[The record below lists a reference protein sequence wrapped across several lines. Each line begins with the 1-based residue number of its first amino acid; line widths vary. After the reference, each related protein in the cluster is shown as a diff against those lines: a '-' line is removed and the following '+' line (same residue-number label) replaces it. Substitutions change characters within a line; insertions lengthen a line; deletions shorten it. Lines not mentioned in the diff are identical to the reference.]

1 MKSNPTRAARRGA
14 GDAGKL
20 LWLAIIGLL
29 ATFAAS
35 TVKAEPY
42 LAVQTGYKCVQCH
55 VNPTGG
61 GMRTQFGL
69 VFAENVMPMNR
80 LPEGAPVWLGQAIQ
94 DIVRVGGDLRTDY
107 FDRSTPHE
115 RSQNGFQLEQLRLYA
130 DVTLLPNKLGIYVDE
145 QVAPDGATNMEA
157 YVRLGSQSNFYMKAG
172 QFYLP
177 FGWRLQDQSSF
188 VREFSFVSMAAPD
201 RGVEFGMERGKWS
214 AQLDF
219 TNGTAGLTSSGIQE
233 AQGGR
238 QAVINVVRTESI
250 WRVGVSGLIRHS
262 DLGNRNEAALYA
274 GLRTGPVVWLT
285 EADLIHQNDL
295 GTPGAP
301 GPQTTT
307 IPAFIEADWL
317 IYRGN
322 NLKLT
327 YDYLDPQRRDNGNGQ
342 SRWSVVYELTPFP
355 FVQLRAGV
363 RRNSGPSEV
372 DSENAALTFAE
383 LHAFL

>member
-1 MKSNPTRAARRGA
+1 MKFNLVVPVRS
-14 GDAGKL
+14 
-20 LWLAIIGLL
+20 LWLALIGLI
-29 ATFAAS
+29 ATFGAA
-35 TVKAEPY
+35 TVQAEPY
-42 LAVQTGYKCVQCH
+42 LAVQNGYKCVQCH

-61 GMRTQFGL
+61 GLRTQFGL
-69 VFAENVMPMNR
+69 VFAEKSLPVYR
-80 LPEGAPVWLGQAIQ
+80 LPAGAPVWLGQAIS

-107 FDRSTPHE
+107 FDRSIPHE

-130 DVTLLPNKLGIYVDE
+130 DVTLLPNLLGLYVDE
-145 QVAPDGATNMEA
+145 QVAPDGASNMETYA
-157 YVRLGSQSNFYMKAG
+157 RLGSQSKWYVKAG

-177 FGWRLQDQSSF
+177 FGWRLQDQSAF
-188 VREFSFVSMAAPD
+188 TREFSLVSMATPD
-201 RGVEFGMERGKWS
+201 RGVELGLERGKWS
-214 AQLDF
+214 AQLDI
-219 TNGTAGLTSSGIQE
+219 TNGTVGLNNGVLQE
-233 AQGGR
+233 SKNGR
-238 QAVINVVRTESI
+238 QVTINVVRTESI
-250 WRVGVSGLIRHS
+250 WRVGASALYRHS

-301 GPQTTT
+301 GPSTTT

-327 YDYLDPQRRDNGNGQ
+327 YDYLDPQRRSNGNGQ
-342 SRWSVVYELTPFP
+342 SRWSAVYELTPYP

-363 RRNSGPSEV
+363 RRYSGPSEI
-372 DSENAALTFAE
+372 DPDNLALTFAE
-383 LHAFL
+383 LHLFL